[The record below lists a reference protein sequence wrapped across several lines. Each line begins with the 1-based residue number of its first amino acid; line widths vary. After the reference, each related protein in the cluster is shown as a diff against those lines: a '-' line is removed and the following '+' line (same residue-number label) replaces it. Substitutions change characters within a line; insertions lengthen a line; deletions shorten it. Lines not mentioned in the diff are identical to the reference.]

1 MTESEIISQSQRNN
15 KEAQHLLF
23 ENNFSKLMSLSNR
36 YAKDEAQA
44 KEILN
49 NGFSHILASLSEF
62 NKTDLS
68 FEQWSTDVFIENT
81 IRFLKSKKNEYY
93 ITTTVRVNDSKN
105 SADLFNS
112 IDEFDASRI
121 DGQELMYAIQQLP
134 PSFRAVYN
142 MCMVDGFDFKK
153 ASEYLE
159 VSEDTARFSLEK
171 AGYHLH
177 QNIRQLQKGYK

>member
-1 MTESEIISQSQRNN
+1 MTESEIISQSLRNN

-23 ENNFSKLMSLSNR
+23 ENHFSTMMCLSNR
-36 YAKDEAQA
+36 YAKDKTQA

-49 NGFSHILASLSEF
+49 NGFGHILNNLSEF
-62 NKTDLS
+62 GKCDLS
-68 FEQWSTDVFIENT
+68 FEQWSKEQFIEST

-93 ITTTVRVNDSKN
+93 ITTTVRVSDNKN
-105 SADLFNS
+105 NADLFNS
-112 IDEFDASRI
+112 LDEFDASQI
-121 DGQELMYAIQQLP
+121 DGTELVYAIQQLP

-153 ASEYLE
+153 ASELLE
-159 VSEDTARFSLEK
+159 VSEDTAKFSLEK

>member
-1 MTESEIISQSQRNN
+1 MTESEIISQSQRHN

-23 ENNFSKLMSLSNR
+23 ENNFNTLMSLSMR
-36 YAKDEAQA
+36 YAKDQAQA

-49 NGFSHILASLSEF
+49 NGFVYILNKLSEF
-62 NKTDLS
+62 NKSAIS
-68 FEQWSTDVFIENT
+68 FDQWMKEQFIENT
-81 IRFLKSKKNEYY
+81 IRFLKNKKTEYY
-93 ITTTVRVNDSKN
+93 ITTTVKVTDSK
-105 SADLFNS
+105 AGTDLFNTLE
-112 IDEFDASRI
+112 EFDASKI
-121 DGQELMYAIQQLP
+121 DGKELMYAIQQLP

-153 ASEYLE
+153 ASDFLE

-177 QNIRQLQKGYK
+177 QNIRQLQKGYR